1 MYLKYVQIVNFKNLK
16 TARFEFAKGANT
28 IIGENDSGKS
38 NALTAIRI
46 LLDDNYYYN
55 TKRLKETDFSYA
67 LGDWRGHWI
76 IISAF
81 FDEISSEDKSNEF
94 CAELTPE
101 QENIDFL
108 KSYIRCADKEFGTVS
123 LFIRPCRAKRA
134 ELAEAAQ
141 NGTFE
146 AVRSQIKL
154 SDYEFYYTSRSQAD
168 FTDENVYKSIVGDI
182 CAGQYVN
189 PEDDDQSVLGSK
201 IDIMNVWQHIS
212 TVFIDAL
219 RDVESELRKPKN
231 PIRQIIDTIEGN
243 IEETDIDDIKRKI
256 SELNQKISHIPQV
269 SDIGSQ
275 VNQKLLEMIGAIYSP
290 EIKLES
296 RLKEDFA
303 TLARYLTISPS
314 NQKDIDLL
322 GLGHLN
328 ILYIAMKLVE
338 FEVNRNR
345 ELLNI
350 MIIEEP
356 EAHIHTHIQKTLF
369 NNLQVTHTYT
379 QVVMSTHSTHLSEVS
394 DIEKVNVMKKV
405 DEQTSLVMKPTNG
418 LDQFGADV
426 LEYKGIPFSK
436 ILSRYL
442 DAKRSVLLFSK
453 GVILVEGDGEEI
465 LIPALVKKV
474 LGVSLDEMGIG
485 LINIGSVGFE
495 NVACVFDESRLQRK
509 CSIVTDLDVV
519 VDGAKKSSQ
528 VAMDRGASRRK
539 KLSQLFDANPYV
551 SAFYAPHTLEVDFA
565 SEDNNKRFV
574 CAIIKR
580 AYKDAATKAI
590 YGSLGGVAKTKQELE
605 TLYETDFDS
614 MSLRGCYRS
623 TQRLVDLYS
632 RFEVSRTEAHSVA
645 KHKDELGEIHFFD
658 SVYYTDLASEIAAL
672 IKEEL
677 ENGTKAEEIC
687 VIAPQ
692 WGMLFDL
699 SRKLRIILPDIP
711 FDAPD
716 ISPIKYDPM
725 NPLFLIAKLL
735 FLPSGK
741 NVTLRKRIATEF
753 ISIVRD
759 DFRIMVPDNIQ
770 NYDVLS
776 AVNCCRGTDADGI
789 TCLGSAIE
797 RVFAILHVRI
807 SKEAAL
813 SALTNSFFDEIR
825 PRVDRYALST
835 DFNSISK
842 YFGEKNGVVISTLHG
857 VKGEEYTS
865 VIATGLLN
873 GYLPHWDYI
882 RDPIKK
888 LCRKNETYKLLYV
901 LCSRA
906 KKNLYLFS
914 ESGRTT
920 RNGFQYTSTDEL
932 SLIADML

>member
-1 MYLKYVQIVNFKNLK
+1 MYLKYIQIVNFKNLK
-16 TARFEFAKGANT
+16 AARFEFAKGANT

-81 FDEISSEDKSNEF
+81 FDEISGEDKSNEF

-426 LEYKGIPFSK
+426 LEYKGISFSK

-453 GVILVEGDGEEI
+453 RVIMVEGDGEEI

-495 NVACVFDESRLQRK
+495 NVACIFDESRLQRK

-528 VAMDRGASRRK
+528 VAMDRGASRRE
-539 KLSQLFDANPYV
+539 KLSRLFDANPYV

-580 AYKDAATKAI
+580 AYKDAATKEKHVLAVKSGTEAER
-590 YGSLGGVAKTKQELE
+590 YDSVMTVAKNIKKGWYA
-605 TLYETDFDS
+605 TLLAEKIDAGATIPMYILDAIAF
-614 MSLRGCYRS
+614 
-623 TQRLVDLYS
+623 
-632 RFEVSRTEAHSVA
+632 VA
-645 KHKDELGEIHFFD
+645 KDILSEKLLWKMTSHSFNAYDLDEDYDDLKTAFKEARSSKEIRETIEMFCDEFPND
-658 SVYYTDLASEIAAL
+658 MVSS
-672 IKEEL
+672 
-677 ENGTKAEEIC
+677 
-687 VIAPQ
+687 
-692 WGMLFDL
+692 F
-699 SRKLRIILPDIP
+699 
-711 FDAPD
+711 
-716 ISPIKYDPM
+716 
-725 NPLFLIAKLL
+725 IAKA
-735 FLPSGK
+735 GG
-741 NVTLRKRIATEF
+741 
-753 ISIVRD
+753 
-759 DFRIMVPDNIQ
+759 
-770 NYDVLS
+770 LS
-776 AVNCCRGTDADGI
+776 V
-789 TCLGSAIE
+789 
-797 RVFAILHVRI
+797 
-807 SKEAAL
+807 
-813 SALTNSFFDEIR
+813 
-825 PRVDRYALST
+825 
-835 DFNSISK
+835 
-842 YFGEKNGVVISTLHG
+842 
-857 VKGEEYTS
+857 
-865 VIATGLLN
+865 
-873 GYLPHWDYI
+873 
-882 RDPIKK
+882 
-888 LCRKNETYKLLYV
+888 
-901 LCSRA
+901 
-906 KKNLYLFS
+906 
-914 ESGRTT
+914 
-920 RNGFQYTSTDEL
+920 
-932 SLIADML
+932 

>member
-1 MYLKYVQIVNFKNLK
+1 MERVTNKGDIMYLKYIQIVNFKNLK
-16 TARFEFAKGANT
+16 AARFEFAKGANT

-81 FDEISSEDKSNEF
+81 FDEISREDKSNEF

-426 LEYKGIPFSK
+426 LEYKGISFSK

-453 GVILVEGDGEEI
+453 GVIMVEGDGEEI

-495 NVACVFDESRLQRK
+495 NVACIFDESRLQRK

-528 VAMDRGASRRK
+528 VAMDRGASRRE
-539 KLSQLFDANPYV
+539 KLSRLFDANPYV

-580 AYKDAATKAI
+580 AYKDAATKEKHVLAVKSGTEAER
-590 YGSLGGVAKTKQELE
+590 YDSVMTVAKNIKKGWYA
-605 TLYETDFDS
+605 TLLAEKIDAGATIPMYILDAIAF
-614 MSLRGCYRS
+614 
-623 TQRLVDLYS
+623 
-632 RFEVSRTEAHSVA
+632 VA
-645 KHKDELGEIHFFD
+645 KDILSEKLLWKMTSHSFNAYDLDEDYDDLKTAFKEARSSKEIRETIEMFCDEFPND
-658 SVYYTDLASEIAAL
+658 MVSS
-672 IKEEL
+672 
-677 ENGTKAEEIC
+677 
-687 VIAPQ
+687 
-692 WGMLFDL
+692 F
-699 SRKLRIILPDIP
+699 
-711 FDAPD
+711 
-716 ISPIKYDPM
+716 
-725 NPLFLIAKLL
+725 IAKA
-735 FLPSGK
+735 GG
-741 NVTLRKRIATEF
+741 
-753 ISIVRD
+753 
-759 DFRIMVPDNIQ
+759 
-770 NYDVLS
+770 LS
-776 AVNCCRGTDADGI
+776 V
-789 TCLGSAIE
+789 
-797 RVFAILHVRI
+797 
-807 SKEAAL
+807 
-813 SALTNSFFDEIR
+813 
-825 PRVDRYALST
+825 
-835 DFNSISK
+835 
-842 YFGEKNGVVISTLHG
+842 
-857 VKGEEYTS
+857 
-865 VIATGLLN
+865 
-873 GYLPHWDYI
+873 
-882 RDPIKK
+882 
-888 LCRKNETYKLLYV
+888 
-901 LCSRA
+901 
-906 KKNLYLFS
+906 
-914 ESGRTT
+914 
-920 RNGFQYTSTDEL
+920 
-932 SLIADML
+932 

>member
-1 MYLKYVQIVNFKNLK
+1 MYLKYIQIVNFKNLK
-16 TARFEFAKGANT
+16 AARFEFAKGANT

-81 FDEISSEDKSNEF
+81 FDEISREDKSNEF

-314 NQKDIDLL
+314 NQKNIDLL

-426 LEYKGIPFSK
+426 LEYKGISFSK

-453 GVILVEGDGEEI
+453 GVIMVEGDGEEI

-495 NVACVFDESRLQRK
+495 NVACIFDESRLQRK

-528 VAMDRGASRRK
+528 VAMDRGASRRE
-539 KLSQLFDANPYV
+539 KLSRLFDANPYV

-580 AYKDAATKAI
+580 AYKDAATKEKHVLAVKSGTEAER
-590 YGSLGGVAKTKQELE
+590 YDSVMTVAKNIKKGWYA
-605 TLYETDFDS
+605 TLLAEKIDAGATIPMYILDAIAF
-614 MSLRGCYRS
+614 
-623 TQRLVDLYS
+623 
-632 RFEVSRTEAHSVA
+632 VA
-645 KHKDELGEIHFFD
+645 KDILSEKLLWKMTSHSFNAYDLDEDYDDLKTAFKEARSSKEIRETIEMFCDEFPND
-658 SVYYTDLASEIAAL
+658 MVSS
-672 IKEEL
+672 
-677 ENGTKAEEIC
+677 
-687 VIAPQ
+687 
-692 WGMLFDL
+692 F
-699 SRKLRIILPDIP
+699 
-711 FDAPD
+711 
-716 ISPIKYDPM
+716 
-725 NPLFLIAKLL
+725 IAKA
-735 FLPSGK
+735 GG
-741 NVTLRKRIATEF
+741 
-753 ISIVRD
+753 
-759 DFRIMVPDNIQ
+759 
-770 NYDVLS
+770 LS
-776 AVNCCRGTDADGI
+776 V
-789 TCLGSAIE
+789 
-797 RVFAILHVRI
+797 
-807 SKEAAL
+807 
-813 SALTNSFFDEIR
+813 
-825 PRVDRYALST
+825 
-835 DFNSISK
+835 
-842 YFGEKNGVVISTLHG
+842 
-857 VKGEEYTS
+857 
-865 VIATGLLN
+865 
-873 GYLPHWDYI
+873 
-882 RDPIKK
+882 
-888 LCRKNETYKLLYV
+888 
-901 LCSRA
+901 
-906 KKNLYLFS
+906 
-914 ESGRTT
+914 
-920 RNGFQYTSTDEL
+920 
-932 SLIADML
+932 

>member
-1 MYLKYVQIVNFKNLK
+1 MYLKYIQIVNFKNLK
-16 TARFEFAKGANT
+16 AARFEFAKGANT

-81 FDEISSEDKSNEF
+81 FDEISREDKSNEF

-256 SELNQKISHIPQV
+256 SELNQKISHIPQL

-426 LEYKGIPFSK
+426 LEYKGISFSK

-453 GVILVEGDGEEI
+453 GVIMVEGDGEEI

-495 NVACVFDESRLQRK
+495 NVACIFDESRLQRK

-528 VAMDRGASRRK
+528 VAMDRGASRRE
-539 KLSQLFDANPYV
+539 KLSRLFDANPYV

-580 AYKDAATKAI
+580 AYKDAATKEKHVLAVKSGTEAER
-590 YGSLGGVAKTKQELE
+590 YDSVMTVAKNIKKGWYA
-605 TLYETDFDS
+605 TLLAEKIDAGATIPMYILDAIAF
-614 MSLRGCYRS
+614 
-623 TQRLVDLYS
+623 
-632 RFEVSRTEAHSVA
+632 VA
-645 KHKDELGEIHFFD
+645 KDILSEKLLWKMTSHSFNAYDLDEDYDDLKTAFKEARSSKEIRETIEMFCDEFPND
-658 SVYYTDLASEIAAL
+658 MVSS
-672 IKEEL
+672 
-677 ENGTKAEEIC
+677 
-687 VIAPQ
+687 
-692 WGMLFDL
+692 F
-699 SRKLRIILPDIP
+699 
-711 FDAPD
+711 
-716 ISPIKYDPM
+716 
-725 NPLFLIAKLL
+725 IAKA
-735 FLPSGK
+735 GG
-741 NVTLRKRIATEF
+741 
-753 ISIVRD
+753 
-759 DFRIMVPDNIQ
+759 
-770 NYDVLS
+770 LS
-776 AVNCCRGTDADGI
+776 V
-789 TCLGSAIE
+789 
-797 RVFAILHVRI
+797 
-807 SKEAAL
+807 
-813 SALTNSFFDEIR
+813 
-825 PRVDRYALST
+825 
-835 DFNSISK
+835 
-842 YFGEKNGVVISTLHG
+842 
-857 VKGEEYTS
+857 
-865 VIATGLLN
+865 
-873 GYLPHWDYI
+873 
-882 RDPIKK
+882 
-888 LCRKNETYKLLYV
+888 
-901 LCSRA
+901 
-906 KKNLYLFS
+906 
-914 ESGRTT
+914 
-920 RNGFQYTSTDEL
+920 
-932 SLIADML
+932 

>member
-394 DIEKVNVMKKV
+394 DIEKVNVM
-405 DEQTSLVMKPTNG
+405 
-418 LDQFGADV
+418 
-426 LEYKGIPFSK
+426 
-436 ILSRYL
+436 
-442 DAKRSVLLFSK
+442 
-453 GVILVEGDGEEI
+453 
-465 LIPALVKKV
+465 
-474 LGVSLDEMGIG
+474 
-485 LINIGSVGFE
+485 
-495 NVACVFDESRLQRK
+495 NVAWGQICDEDKIILF
-509 CSIVTDLDVV
+509 I
-519 VDGAKKSSQ
+519 GEGKKTWLNIK
-528 VAMDRGASRRK
+528 ASRAFTVA
-539 KLSQLFDANPYV
+539 LADEAHMDAADFFGIASGNKINDKFERTGYTAVKSDKVHAPVIEEFPVVMECELLDILDTEYV
-551 SAFYAPHTLEVDFA
+551 SGIVGRIV
-565 SEDNNKRFV
+565 NV
-574 CAIIKR
+574 
-580 AYKDAATKAI
+580 
-590 YGSLGGVAKTKQELE
+590 
-605 TLYETDFDS
+605 
-614 MSLRGCYRS
+614 
-623 TQRLVDLYS
+623 
-632 RFEVSRTEAHSVA
+632 
-645 KHKDELGEIHFFD
+645 
-658 SVYYTDLASEIAAL
+658 
-672 IKEEL
+672 
-677 ENGTKAEEIC
+677 KAEEA
-687 VIAPQ
+687 V
-692 WGMLFDL
+692 L
-699 SRKLRIILPDIP
+699 SDNGKV
-711 FDAPD
+711 
-716 ISPIKYDPM
+716 DP
-725 NPLFLIAKLL
+725 AKLHAL
-735 FLPSGK
+735 IFDQFQHGYY
-741 NVTLRKRIATEF
+741 VT
-753 ISIVRD
+753 
-759 DFRIMVPDNIQ
+759 
-770 NYDVLS
+770 
-776 AVNCCRGTDADGI
+776 
-789 TCLGSAIE
+789 
-797 RVFAILHVRI
+797 
-807 SKEAAL
+807 
-813 SALTNSFFDEIR
+813 
-825 PRVDRYALST
+825 
-835 DFNSISK
+835 
-842 YFGEKNGVVISTLHG
+842 GEKVGKAWNAG
-857 VKGEEYTS
+857 
-865 VIATGLLN
+865 AGLM
-873 GYLPHWDYI
+873 
-882 RDPIKK
+882 KK
-888 LCRKNETYKLLYV
+888 
-901 LCSRA
+901 
-906 KKNLYLFS
+906 
-914 ESGRTT
+914 
-920 RNGFQYTSTDEL
+920 
-932 SLIADML
+932 

>member
-16 TARFEFAKGANT
+16 NARFEFAKGANT

-55 TKRLKETDFSYA
+55 TKRLKETHFSYA
-67 LGDWRGHWI
+67 LGDWKGHWI

-81 FDEISSEDKSNEF
+81 FDEISNEDKYNEF

-256 SELNQKISHIPQV
+256 SELNQK
-269 SDIGSQ
+269 
-275 VNQKLLEMIGAIYSP
+275 LLEMIGAIYSP

-394 DIEKVNVMKKV
+394 DIKKVNVMKKV

-418 LDQFGADV
+418 LDQFGADI
-426 LEYKGIPFSK
+426 LEYKGISFSK

-495 NVACVFDESRLQRK
+495 NVACIFDESRLQRK

-580 AYKDAATKAI
+580 AYKDDATKEKHVLAVKSGTEAERYDSVMTVAKNIKKGWYATLLAEKIDDAATIPMYILDAI
-590 YGSLGGVAKTKQELE
+590 AFASKDILPEKLLWKMASYSFNTYNLDEDYDDLKTAFKEA
-605 TLYETDFDS
+605 
-614 MSLRGCYRS
+614 RS
-623 TQRLVDLYS
+623 S
-632 RFEVSRTEAHSVA
+632 KE
-645 KHKDELGEIHFFD
+645 
-658 SVYYTDLASEIAAL
+658 
-672 IKEEL
+672 IKETIEMFCN
-677 ENGTKAEEIC
+677 EFPDDM
-687 VIAPQ
+687 VS
-692 WGMLFDL
+692 LF
-699 SRKLRIILPDIP
+699 
-711 FDAPD
+711 
-716 ISPIKYDPM
+716 
-725 NPLFLIAKLL
+725 IAKAGGL
-735 FLPSGK
+735 
-741 NVTLRKRIATEF
+741 NV
-753 ISIVRD
+753 
-759 DFRIMVPDNIQ
+759 
-770 NYDVLS
+770 
-776 AVNCCRGTDADGI
+776 
-789 TCLGSAIE
+789 
-797 RVFAILHVRI
+797 
-807 SKEAAL
+807 
-813 SALTNSFFDEIR
+813 
-825 PRVDRYALST
+825 
-835 DFNSISK
+835 
-842 YFGEKNGVVISTLHG
+842 
-857 VKGEEYTS
+857 
-865 VIATGLLN
+865 
-873 GYLPHWDYI
+873 
-882 RDPIKK
+882 
-888 LCRKNETYKLLYV
+888 
-901 LCSRA
+901 
-906 KKNLYLFS
+906 
-914 ESGRTT
+914 
-920 RNGFQYTSTDEL
+920 
-932 SLIADML
+932 

>member
-1 MYLKYVQIVNFKNLK
+1 MYLKYIQIVNFKNLK
-16 TARFEFAKGANT
+16 AARFEFAKGANT

-81 FDEISSEDKSNEF
+81 FDEISREDKSNEF

-426 LEYKGIPFSK
+426 LEYKGISFSK

-453 GVILVEGDGEEI
+453 GVIMVEGDGEEI

-495 NVACVFDESRLQRK
+495 NVACIFDESRLQRK

-528 VAMDRGASRRK
+528 VAMDRGASRRE
-539 KLSQLFDANPYV
+539 KLSRLFDANPYV
-551 SAFYAPHTLEVDFA
+551 SAFYAPHTLEVNFA

-580 AYKDAATKAI
+580 AYKDAATKEKHVLAVKSGTEAER
-590 YGSLGGVAKTKQELE
+590 YDSVMTVAKNIKKGWYA
-605 TLYETDFDS
+605 TLLAEKIDAGATIPMYILDAIAF
-614 MSLRGCYRS
+614 
-623 TQRLVDLYS
+623 
-632 RFEVSRTEAHSVA
+632 VA
-645 KHKDELGEIHFFD
+645 KDILSEKLLWKMTSHSFNAYDLDEDYDDLKTAFKEARSSKEIRETIEMFCDEFPND
-658 SVYYTDLASEIAAL
+658 MVSS
-672 IKEEL
+672 
-677 ENGTKAEEIC
+677 
-687 VIAPQ
+687 
-692 WGMLFDL
+692 F
-699 SRKLRIILPDIP
+699 
-711 FDAPD
+711 
-716 ISPIKYDPM
+716 
-725 NPLFLIAKLL
+725 IAKA
-735 FLPSGK
+735 GG
-741 NVTLRKRIATEF
+741 
-753 ISIVRD
+753 
-759 DFRIMVPDNIQ
+759 
-770 NYDVLS
+770 LS
-776 AVNCCRGTDADGI
+776 V
-789 TCLGSAIE
+789 
-797 RVFAILHVRI
+797 
-807 SKEAAL
+807 
-813 SALTNSFFDEIR
+813 
-825 PRVDRYALST
+825 
-835 DFNSISK
+835 
-842 YFGEKNGVVISTLHG
+842 
-857 VKGEEYTS
+857 
-865 VIATGLLN
+865 
-873 GYLPHWDYI
+873 
-882 RDPIKK
+882 
-888 LCRKNETYKLLYV
+888 
-901 LCSRA
+901 
-906 KKNLYLFS
+906 
-914 ESGRTT
+914 
-920 RNGFQYTSTDEL
+920 
-932 SLIADML
+932 

>member
-1 MYLKYVQIVNFKNLK
+1 MYLKYIQIVNFKNLK
-16 TARFEFAKGANT
+16 AARFEFAKGANT

-81 FDEISSEDKSNEF
+81 FDEISREDKSNEF

-168 FTDENVYKSIVGDI
+168 FTDENIYKSIVGDI
-182 CAGQYVN
+182 CAEQYVN

-418 LDQFGADV
+418 LDQFGADI
-426 LEYKGIPFSK
+426 LEYKGISFSK

-453 GVILVEGDGEEI
+453 GVIMVEGDGEEI

-495 NVACVFDESRLQRK
+495 NVACIFDESRLQRK

-528 VAMDRGASRRK
+528 VAMDRGASRRE
-539 KLSQLFDANPYV
+539 KLSRLFDANPYV

-580 AYKDAATKAI
+580 AYKDAATKEKHVLAVKSGTEAER
-590 YGSLGGVAKTKQELE
+590 YDSVMTVAKNIKKGWYA
-605 TLYETDFDS
+605 TLLAEKIDAGATIPMYILDAIAF
-614 MSLRGCYRS
+614 
-623 TQRLVDLYS
+623 
-632 RFEVSRTEAHSVA
+632 VA
-645 KHKDELGEIHFFD
+645 KDILSEKLLWKMTSHSFNAYDLDEDYDDLKTAFKEARSSKEIRETIEMFCDEFPND
-658 SVYYTDLASEIAAL
+658 MVSS
-672 IKEEL
+672 
-677 ENGTKAEEIC
+677 
-687 VIAPQ
+687 
-692 WGMLFDL
+692 F
-699 SRKLRIILPDIP
+699 
-711 FDAPD
+711 
-716 ISPIKYDPM
+716 
-725 NPLFLIAKLL
+725 IAKA
-735 FLPSGK
+735 GG
-741 NVTLRKRIATEF
+741 
-753 ISIVRD
+753 
-759 DFRIMVPDNIQ
+759 
-770 NYDVLS
+770 LS
-776 AVNCCRGTDADGI
+776 V
-789 TCLGSAIE
+789 
-797 RVFAILHVRI
+797 
-807 SKEAAL
+807 
-813 SALTNSFFDEIR
+813 
-825 PRVDRYALST
+825 
-835 DFNSISK
+835 
-842 YFGEKNGVVISTLHG
+842 
-857 VKGEEYTS
+857 
-865 VIATGLLN
+865 
-873 GYLPHWDYI
+873 
-882 RDPIKK
+882 
-888 LCRKNETYKLLYV
+888 
-901 LCSRA
+901 
-906 KKNLYLFS
+906 
-914 ESGRTT
+914 
-920 RNGFQYTSTDEL
+920 
-932 SLIADML
+932 

>member
-1 MYLKYVQIVNFKNLK
+1 MYLKYIQIVNFKNLK
-16 TARFEFAKGANT
+16 AARFEFAKGANT

-81 FDEISSEDKSNEF
+81 FDEISREDKSNEF

-154 SDYEFYYTSRSQAD
+154 SDYEFYYTSRSQTD

-426 LEYKGIPFSK
+426 LEYKGISFSK

-453 GVILVEGDGEEI
+453 GVIMVEGDGEEI

-495 NVACVFDESRLQRK
+495 NVACIFDESRLQRK

-528 VAMDRGASRRK
+528 VAMDRGASRRE
-539 KLSQLFDANPYV
+539 KLSRLFDANPYV

-580 AYKDAATKAI
+580 AYKDAATKEKHVLAVKSGTEAER
-590 YGSLGGVAKTKQELE
+590 YDSVMTVAKNIKKGWYA
-605 TLYETDFDS
+605 TLLAEKIDAGATIPMYILDAIAF
-614 MSLRGCYRS
+614 
-623 TQRLVDLYS
+623 
-632 RFEVSRTEAHSVA
+632 VA
-645 KHKDELGEIHFFD
+645 KDILSEKLLWKMTSHSFNAYDLDEDYDDLKTAFKEARSSKEIRETIEMFCDEFPND
-658 SVYYTDLASEIAAL
+658 MVSS
-672 IKEEL
+672 
-677 ENGTKAEEIC
+677 
-687 VIAPQ
+687 
-692 WGMLFDL
+692 F
-699 SRKLRIILPDIP
+699 
-711 FDAPD
+711 
-716 ISPIKYDPM
+716 
-725 NPLFLIAKLL
+725 IAKA
-735 FLPSGK
+735 GG
-741 NVTLRKRIATEF
+741 
-753 ISIVRD
+753 
-759 DFRIMVPDNIQ
+759 
-770 NYDVLS
+770 LS
-776 AVNCCRGTDADGI
+776 V
-789 TCLGSAIE
+789 
-797 RVFAILHVRI
+797 
-807 SKEAAL
+807 
-813 SALTNSFFDEIR
+813 
-825 PRVDRYALST
+825 
-835 DFNSISK
+835 
-842 YFGEKNGVVISTLHG
+842 
-857 VKGEEYTS
+857 
-865 VIATGLLN
+865 
-873 GYLPHWDYI
+873 
-882 RDPIKK
+882 
-888 LCRKNETYKLLYV
+888 
-901 LCSRA
+901 
-906 KKNLYLFS
+906 
-914 ESGRTT
+914 
-920 RNGFQYTSTDEL
+920 
-932 SLIADML
+932 

>member
-1 MYLKYVQIVNFKNLK
+1 MYLKYIQIVNFKNLK
-16 TARFEFAKGANT
+16 AARFEFAKGANT

-81 FDEISSEDKSNEF
+81 FDEISREDKSNEF

-426 LEYKGIPFSK
+426 LEYKGISFSK

-453 GVILVEGDGEEI
+453 GVIMVEGDGEEI

-495 NVACVFDESRLQRK
+495 NVACIFDESRLQRK

-528 VAMDRGASRRK
+528 VAMDRGASRRE
-539 KLSQLFDANPYV
+539 KLSRLFDTNPYV

-580 AYKDAATKAI
+580 AYKDAATKEKHVLAVKSGTEAER
-590 YGSLGGVAKTKQELE
+590 YDSVMTVAKNIKKGWYA
-605 TLYETDFDS
+605 TLLAEKIDAGATIPMYILDAIAF
-614 MSLRGCYRS
+614 
-623 TQRLVDLYS
+623 
-632 RFEVSRTEAHSVA
+632 VA
-645 KHKDELGEIHFFD
+645 KDILSEKLLWKMTSHSFNAYDLDEDYDDLKTAFKEARSSKEIRETIEMFCDEFPND
-658 SVYYTDLASEIAAL
+658 MVSS
-672 IKEEL
+672 
-677 ENGTKAEEIC
+677 
-687 VIAPQ
+687 
-692 WGMLFDL
+692 F
-699 SRKLRIILPDIP
+699 
-711 FDAPD
+711 
-716 ISPIKYDPM
+716 
-725 NPLFLIAKLL
+725 IAKA
-735 FLPSGK
+735 GG
-741 NVTLRKRIATEF
+741 
-753 ISIVRD
+753 
-759 DFRIMVPDNIQ
+759 
-770 NYDVLS
+770 LS
-776 AVNCCRGTDADGI
+776 V
-789 TCLGSAIE
+789 
-797 RVFAILHVRI
+797 
-807 SKEAAL
+807 
-813 SALTNSFFDEIR
+813 
-825 PRVDRYALST
+825 
-835 DFNSISK
+835 
-842 YFGEKNGVVISTLHG
+842 
-857 VKGEEYTS
+857 
-865 VIATGLLN
+865 
-873 GYLPHWDYI
+873 
-882 RDPIKK
+882 
-888 LCRKNETYKLLYV
+888 
-901 LCSRA
+901 
-906 KKNLYLFS
+906 
-914 ESGRTT
+914 
-920 RNGFQYTSTDEL
+920 
-932 SLIADML
+932 

>member
-1 MYLKYVQIVNFKNLK
+1 MERVTNKGDIMYLKYIQIVNFKNLK
-16 TARFEFAKGANT
+16 AARFEFAKGANT

-81 FDEISSEDKSNEF
+81 FDEISREDKSNEF

-256 SELNQKISHIPQV
+256 SELNQKISHVPQV

-426 LEYKGIPFSK
+426 LEYKGISFSK

-453 GVILVEGDGEEI
+453 GVIMVEGDGEEI

-495 NVACVFDESRLQRK
+495 NVACIFDESRLQRK

-528 VAMDRGASRRK
+528 VAMDRGASRRE
-539 KLSQLFDANPYV
+539 KLSRLFDANPYV

-580 AYKDAATKAI
+580 AYKDAATKEKHVLAVKSGTEAER
-590 YGSLGGVAKTKQELE
+590 YDSVMTVAKNIKKGWYA
-605 TLYETDFDS
+605 TLLAEKIDAGATIPMYILDAIAF
-614 MSLRGCYRS
+614 
-623 TQRLVDLYS
+623 
-632 RFEVSRTEAHSVA
+632 VA
-645 KHKDELGEIHFFD
+645 KDILSEKLLWKMTSHSFNAYDLDEDYDDLKTAFKEARSSKEIRETIEMFCDEFPND
-658 SVYYTDLASEIAAL
+658 MVSS
-672 IKEEL
+672 
-677 ENGTKAEEIC
+677 
-687 VIAPQ
+687 
-692 WGMLFDL
+692 F
-699 SRKLRIILPDIP
+699 
-711 FDAPD
+711 
-716 ISPIKYDPM
+716 
-725 NPLFLIAKLL
+725 IAKA
-735 FLPSGK
+735 GG
-741 NVTLRKRIATEF
+741 
-753 ISIVRD
+753 
-759 DFRIMVPDNIQ
+759 
-770 NYDVLS
+770 LS
-776 AVNCCRGTDADGI
+776 V
-789 TCLGSAIE
+789 
-797 RVFAILHVRI
+797 
-807 SKEAAL
+807 
-813 SALTNSFFDEIR
+813 
-825 PRVDRYALST
+825 
-835 DFNSISK
+835 
-842 YFGEKNGVVISTLHG
+842 
-857 VKGEEYTS
+857 
-865 VIATGLLN
+865 
-873 GYLPHWDYI
+873 
-882 RDPIKK
+882 
-888 LCRKNETYKLLYV
+888 
-901 LCSRA
+901 
-906 KKNLYLFS
+906 
-914 ESGRTT
+914 
-920 RNGFQYTSTDEL
+920 
-932 SLIADML
+932 

>member
-1 MYLKYVQIVNFKNLK
+1 MERVTNKGDIMYLKYIQIVNFKNLK
-16 TARFEFAKGANT
+16 AARFEFAKGANT

-81 FDEISSEDKSNEF
+81 FDEISGEDKSNEF

-426 LEYKGIPFSK
+426 LEYKGISFSK

-453 GVILVEGDGEEI
+453 GVIMVEGDGEEI

-495 NVACVFDESRLQRK
+495 NVACIFDESRLQRK

-528 VAMDRGASRRK
+528 VAMDRGASRRE
-539 KLSQLFDANPYV
+539 KLSRLFDANPYV

-580 AYKDAATKAI
+580 AYKDAATKEKHVLAVKSGTEAER
-590 YGSLGGVAKTKQELE
+590 YDSVMTVAKNIKKGWYA
-605 TLYETDFDS
+605 TLLAEKIDAGATIPMYILDAIAF
-614 MSLRGCYRS
+614 
-623 TQRLVDLYS
+623 
-632 RFEVSRTEAHSVA
+632 VA
-645 KHKDELGEIHFFD
+645 KDILSEKLLWKMTSHSFNAYDLDEDYDDLKTAFKEARSSKEIRETIEMFCDEFPND
-658 SVYYTDLASEIAAL
+658 MVSS
-672 IKEEL
+672 
-677 ENGTKAEEIC
+677 
-687 VIAPQ
+687 
-692 WGMLFDL
+692 F
-699 SRKLRIILPDIP
+699 
-711 FDAPD
+711 
-716 ISPIKYDPM
+716 
-725 NPLFLIAKLL
+725 IAKA
-735 FLPSGK
+735 GG
-741 NVTLRKRIATEF
+741 
-753 ISIVRD
+753 
-759 DFRIMVPDNIQ
+759 
-770 NYDVLS
+770 LS
-776 AVNCCRGTDADGI
+776 V
-789 TCLGSAIE
+789 
-797 RVFAILHVRI
+797 
-807 SKEAAL
+807 
-813 SALTNSFFDEIR
+813 
-825 PRVDRYALST
+825 
-835 DFNSISK
+835 
-842 YFGEKNGVVISTLHG
+842 
-857 VKGEEYTS
+857 
-865 VIATGLLN
+865 
-873 GYLPHWDYI
+873 
-882 RDPIKK
+882 
-888 LCRKNETYKLLYV
+888 
-901 LCSRA
+901 
-906 KKNLYLFS
+906 
-914 ESGRTT
+914 
-920 RNGFQYTSTDEL
+920 
-932 SLIADML
+932 

>member
-1 MYLKYVQIVNFKNLK
+1 MERVTNKGDIMYLKYIQIVNFKNLK
-16 TARFEFAKGANT
+16 AARFEFAKGANT

-38 NALTAIRI
+38 NALTVIRI

-81 FDEISSEDKSNEF
+81 FDEISREDKSNEF

-426 LEYKGIPFSK
+426 LEYKGISFSK

-453 GVILVEGDGEEI
+453 GVIMVEGDGEEI

-495 NVACVFDESRLQRK
+495 NVACIFDESRLQRK

-528 VAMDRGASRRK
+528 VAMDRGASRRE
-539 KLSQLFDANPYV
+539 KLSRLFDANPYV

-580 AYKDAATKAI
+580 AYKDAATKEKHVLAVKSGTEAER
-590 YGSLGGVAKTKQELE
+590 YDSVMTVAKNIKKGWYA
-605 TLYETDFDS
+605 TLLAEKIDAGATIPMYILDAIAF
-614 MSLRGCYRS
+614 
-623 TQRLVDLYS
+623 
-632 RFEVSRTEAHSVA
+632 VA
-645 KHKDELGEIHFFD
+645 KDILSEKLLWKMTSHSFNAYDLDEDYDDLKTAFKEARSSKEIRETIEMFCDEFPND
-658 SVYYTDLASEIAAL
+658 MVSS
-672 IKEEL
+672 
-677 ENGTKAEEIC
+677 
-687 VIAPQ
+687 
-692 WGMLFDL
+692 F
-699 SRKLRIILPDIP
+699 
-711 FDAPD
+711 
-716 ISPIKYDPM
+716 
-725 NPLFLIAKLL
+725 IAKA
-735 FLPSGK
+735 GG
-741 NVTLRKRIATEF
+741 
-753 ISIVRD
+753 
-759 DFRIMVPDNIQ
+759 
-770 NYDVLS
+770 LS
-776 AVNCCRGTDADGI
+776 V
-789 TCLGSAIE
+789 
-797 RVFAILHVRI
+797 
-807 SKEAAL
+807 
-813 SALTNSFFDEIR
+813 
-825 PRVDRYALST
+825 
-835 DFNSISK
+835 
-842 YFGEKNGVVISTLHG
+842 
-857 VKGEEYTS
+857 
-865 VIATGLLN
+865 
-873 GYLPHWDYI
+873 
-882 RDPIKK
+882 
-888 LCRKNETYKLLYV
+888 
-901 LCSRA
+901 
-906 KKNLYLFS
+906 
-914 ESGRTT
+914 
-920 RNGFQYTSTDEL
+920 
-932 SLIADML
+932 

>member
-1 MYLKYVQIVNFKNLK
+1 MYLKYIQIVNFKNLK
-16 TARFEFAKGANT
+16 AARFEFAKGANT

-81 FDEISSEDKSNEF
+81 FDEISREDKSNEF

-426 LEYKGIPFSK
+426 LEYKGISFSK

-453 GVILVEGDGEEI
+453 GVIMVEGDGEEI

-495 NVACVFDESRLQRK
+495 NVACLFDESRLQRK

-528 VAMDRGASRRK
+528 VAMDRGASRRE
-539 KLSQLFDANPYV
+539 KLSRLFDANPYV

-580 AYKDAATKAI
+580 AYKDAATKEKHVLAVKSGTEAER
-590 YGSLGGVAKTKQELE
+590 YDSVMTVAKNIKKGWYA
-605 TLYETDFDS
+605 TLLAEKIDAGATIPMYILDAIAF
-614 MSLRGCYRS
+614 
-623 TQRLVDLYS
+623 
-632 RFEVSRTEAHSVA
+632 VA
-645 KHKDELGEIHFFD
+645 KDILSEKLLWKMTSHSFNAYDLDEDYDDLKTAFKEARSSKEIRETIEMFCDEFPND
-658 SVYYTDLASEIAAL
+658 MVSS
-672 IKEEL
+672 
-677 ENGTKAEEIC
+677 
-687 VIAPQ
+687 
-692 WGMLFDL
+692 F
-699 SRKLRIILPDIP
+699 
-711 FDAPD
+711 
-716 ISPIKYDPM
+716 
-725 NPLFLIAKLL
+725 IAKA
-735 FLPSGK
+735 GG
-741 NVTLRKRIATEF
+741 
-753 ISIVRD
+753 
-759 DFRIMVPDNIQ
+759 
-770 NYDVLS
+770 LS
-776 AVNCCRGTDADGI
+776 V
-789 TCLGSAIE
+789 
-797 RVFAILHVRI
+797 
-807 SKEAAL
+807 
-813 SALTNSFFDEIR
+813 
-825 PRVDRYALST
+825 
-835 DFNSISK
+835 
-842 YFGEKNGVVISTLHG
+842 
-857 VKGEEYTS
+857 
-865 VIATGLLN
+865 
-873 GYLPHWDYI
+873 
-882 RDPIKK
+882 
-888 LCRKNETYKLLYV
+888 
-901 LCSRA
+901 
-906 KKNLYLFS
+906 
-914 ESGRTT
+914 
-920 RNGFQYTSTDEL
+920 
-932 SLIADML
+932 

>member
-1 MYLKYVQIVNFKNLK
+1 MYLKYIQIVNFKNLK
-16 TARFEFAKGANT
+16 AARFEFAKGANT

-81 FDEISSEDKSNEF
+81 FDEISREDKSNEF

-290 EIKLES
+290 EIMLES

-426 LEYKGIPFSK
+426 LEYKGISFSK

-453 GVILVEGDGEEI
+453 GVIMVEGDGEEI

-495 NVACVFDESRLQRK
+495 NVACIFDESRLQRK

-528 VAMDRGASRRK
+528 VAMDRGASRRE
-539 KLSQLFDANPYV
+539 KLSRLFDANPYV

-580 AYKDAATKAI
+580 AYKDAATKEKHVLAVKSGTEAER
-590 YGSLGGVAKTKQELE
+590 YDSVMTVAKNIKKGWYA
-605 TLYETDFDS
+605 TLLAEKIDAGATIPMYILDAIAF
-614 MSLRGCYRS
+614 
-623 TQRLVDLYS
+623 
-632 RFEVSRTEAHSVA
+632 VA
-645 KHKDELGEIHFFD
+645 KDILSEKLLWKMTSHSFNAYDLDEDYDDLKTAFKEARSSKEIRETIEMFCDEFPND
-658 SVYYTDLASEIAAL
+658 MVSS
-672 IKEEL
+672 
-677 ENGTKAEEIC
+677 
-687 VIAPQ
+687 
-692 WGMLFDL
+692 F
-699 SRKLRIILPDIP
+699 
-711 FDAPD
+711 
-716 ISPIKYDPM
+716 
-725 NPLFLIAKLL
+725 IAKA
-735 FLPSGK
+735 GG
-741 NVTLRKRIATEF
+741 
-753 ISIVRD
+753 
-759 DFRIMVPDNIQ
+759 
-770 NYDVLS
+770 LS
-776 AVNCCRGTDADGI
+776 V
-789 TCLGSAIE
+789 
-797 RVFAILHVRI
+797 
-807 SKEAAL
+807 
-813 SALTNSFFDEIR
+813 
-825 PRVDRYALST
+825 
-835 DFNSISK
+835 
-842 YFGEKNGVVISTLHG
+842 
-857 VKGEEYTS
+857 
-865 VIATGLLN
+865 
-873 GYLPHWDYI
+873 
-882 RDPIKK
+882 
-888 LCRKNETYKLLYV
+888 
-901 LCSRA
+901 
-906 KKNLYLFS
+906 
-914 ESGRTT
+914 
-920 RNGFQYTSTDEL
+920 
-932 SLIADML
+932 

>member
-1 MYLKYVQIVNFKNLK
+1 MYLKYIQIVNFKNLK
-16 TARFEFAKGANT
+16 AARFEFAKGANT

-81 FDEISSEDKSNEF
+81 FDEISREDKSNEF

-168 FTDENVYKSIVGDI
+168 FTDENVYKSIVEDI

-426 LEYKGIPFSK
+426 LEYKGISFSK

-453 GVILVEGDGEEI
+453 GVIMVEGDGEEI

-495 NVACVFDESRLQRK
+495 NVACIFDESRLQRK

-528 VAMDRGASRRK
+528 VAMDRGASRRE
-539 KLSQLFDANPYV
+539 KLSRLFDANPYV

-580 AYKDAATKAI
+580 AYKDAATKEKHVLAVKSGTEAERYDSVMTVANNIKKGWYATLLAEKIDAGATIPMYILDAI
-590 YGSLGGVAKTKQELE
+590 AFVAKDILSEKLLWKMTSHSFNAYDLDEDYDDLKTAFKEARSSKEIRE
-605 TLYETDFDS
+605 TIEMFCDEFPND
-614 MSLRGCYRS
+614 M
-623 TQRLVDLYS
+623 
-632 RFEVSRTEAHSVA
+632 VSS
-645 KHKDELGEIHFFD
+645 F
-658 SVYYTDLASEIAAL
+658 
-672 IKEEL
+672 
-677 ENGTKAEEIC
+677 
-687 VIAPQ
+687 
-692 WGMLFDL
+692 
-699 SRKLRIILPDIP
+699 
-711 FDAPD
+711 
-716 ISPIKYDPM
+716 
-725 NPLFLIAKLL
+725 IAKA
-735 FLPSGK
+735 GG
-741 NVTLRKRIATEF
+741 
-753 ISIVRD
+753 
-759 DFRIMVPDNIQ
+759 
-770 NYDVLS
+770 LS
-776 AVNCCRGTDADGI
+776 V
-789 TCLGSAIE
+789 
-797 RVFAILHVRI
+797 
-807 SKEAAL
+807 
-813 SALTNSFFDEIR
+813 
-825 PRVDRYALST
+825 
-835 DFNSISK
+835 
-842 YFGEKNGVVISTLHG
+842 
-857 VKGEEYTS
+857 
-865 VIATGLLN
+865 
-873 GYLPHWDYI
+873 
-882 RDPIKK
+882 
-888 LCRKNETYKLLYV
+888 
-901 LCSRA
+901 
-906 KKNLYLFS
+906 
-914 ESGRTT
+914 
-920 RNGFQYTSTDEL
+920 
-932 SLIADML
+932 

>member
-1 MYLKYVQIVNFKNLK
+1 MYLKYIQIVNFKNLK
-16 TARFEFAKGANT
+16 AARFEFAKGANT

-81 FDEISSEDKSNEF
+81 FDEISRGDKSNEF

-426 LEYKGIPFSK
+426 LEYKGISFSK

-453 GVILVEGDGEEI
+453 GVIMVEGDGEEI

-495 NVACVFDESRLQRK
+495 NVACIFDESRLQRK

-528 VAMDRGASRRK
+528 VAMDRGASRRE
-539 KLSQLFDANPYV
+539 KLSRLFDANPYV

-580 AYKDAATKAI
+580 AYKDAATKEKHVLAVKSGTEAER
-590 YGSLGGVAKTKQELE
+590 YDSVMTVAKNIKKGWYA
-605 TLYETDFDS
+605 TLLAEKIDAGATIPMYILDAIAF
-614 MSLRGCYRS
+614 
-623 TQRLVDLYS
+623 
-632 RFEVSRTEAHSVA
+632 VA
-645 KHKDELGEIHFFD
+645 KDILSEKLLWKMTSHSFNAYDLDEDYDDLKTAFKEARSSKEIRETIEMFCDEFPND
-658 SVYYTDLASEIAAL
+658 MVSS
-672 IKEEL
+672 
-677 ENGTKAEEIC
+677 
-687 VIAPQ
+687 
-692 WGMLFDL
+692 F
-699 SRKLRIILPDIP
+699 
-711 FDAPD
+711 
-716 ISPIKYDPM
+716 
-725 NPLFLIAKLL
+725 IAKA
-735 FLPSGK
+735 GG
-741 NVTLRKRIATEF
+741 
-753 ISIVRD
+753 
-759 DFRIMVPDNIQ
+759 
-770 NYDVLS
+770 LS
-776 AVNCCRGTDADGI
+776 V
-789 TCLGSAIE
+789 
-797 RVFAILHVRI
+797 
-807 SKEAAL
+807 
-813 SALTNSFFDEIR
+813 
-825 PRVDRYALST
+825 
-835 DFNSISK
+835 
-842 YFGEKNGVVISTLHG
+842 
-857 VKGEEYTS
+857 
-865 VIATGLLN
+865 
-873 GYLPHWDYI
+873 
-882 RDPIKK
+882 
-888 LCRKNETYKLLYV
+888 
-901 LCSRA
+901 
-906 KKNLYLFS
+906 
-914 ESGRTT
+914 
-920 RNGFQYTSTDEL
+920 
-932 SLIADML
+932 

>member
-16 TARFEFAKGANT
+16 NARFEFAKGANT

-55 TKRLKETDFSYA
+55 TKRLKETDFYYA
-67 LGDWRGHWI
+67 LGDWKGHWI

-314 NQKDIDLL
+314 NQKNIDLL

-495 NVACVFDESRLQRK
+495 NVACIFDESRLQRK

-528 VAMDRGASRRK
+528 VAMDRGASRK
-539 KLSQLFDANPYV
+539 EKLSCLFDKNPYV
-551 SAFYAPHTLEVDFA
+551 NVFYAPHTLEVDFA
-565 SEDNNKRFV
+565 SEERNKQFV
-574 CAIIKR
+574 YTAIKNTYKDDDVIERHISAIKSGTEAERYDSVMTVASKIKKGWYATLLAETINGRAIIPMYILDAIVFAARDILSEKLLWKMVQYSFEQCDLGNDFEDLR
-580 AYKDAATKAI
+580 AAFKDAKSSKEI
-590 YGSLGGVAKTKQELE
+590 QE
-605 TLYETDFDS
+605 T
-614 MSLRGCYRS
+614 
-623 TQRLVDLYS
+623 
-632 RFEVSRTEAHSVA
+632 
-645 KHKDELGEIHFFD
+645 
-658 SVYYTDLASEIAAL
+658 
-672 IKEEL
+672 IK
-677 ENGTKAEEIC
+677 KFC
-687 VIAPQ
+687 DK
-692 WGMLFDL
+692 F
-699 SRKLRIILPDIP
+699 
-711 FDAPD
+711 
-716 ISPIKYDPM
+716 
-725 NPLFLIAKLL
+725 
-735 FLPSGK
+735 
-741 NVTLRKRIATEF
+741 
-753 ISIVRD
+753 
-759 DFRIMVPDNIQ
+759 PDNMFSLFITKEGG
-770 NYDVLS
+770 L
-776 AVNCCRGTDADGI
+776 DA
-789 TCLGSAIE
+789 
-797 RVFAILHVRI
+797 
-807 SKEAAL
+807 
-813 SALTNSFFDEIR
+813 
-825 PRVDRYALST
+825 
-835 DFNSISK
+835 
-842 YFGEKNGVVISTLHG
+842 
-857 VKGEEYTS
+857 
-865 VIATGLLN
+865 
-873 GYLPHWDYI
+873 
-882 RDPIKK
+882 
-888 LCRKNETYKLLYV
+888 
-901 LCSRA
+901 
-906 KKNLYLFS
+906 
-914 ESGRTT
+914 
-920 RNGFQYTSTDEL
+920 
-932 SLIADML
+932 

>member
-1 MYLKYVQIVNFKNLK
+1 MYLKYIQIVNFKNLK
-16 TARFEFAKGANT
+16 AARFEFAKGANT

-81 FDEISSEDKSNEF
+81 FDEISREDKSNEF

-426 LEYKGIPFSK
+426 LEYKGISFSK

-453 GVILVEGDGEEI
+453 GVIMVEGDGEEI

-495 NVACVFDESRLQRK
+495 NVACIFDESRLQRK

-528 VAMDRGASRRK
+528 VAMDRGASRRE
-539 KLSQLFDANPYV
+539 KLSRLFDANPYV

-580 AYKDAATKAI
+580 AYKDAATKEKHVLAVKSGTEAER
-590 YGSLGGVAKTKQELE
+590 YDSVMTVAKNIKKGWYA
-605 TLYETDFDS
+605 TLLAEKIDAGATIPMYILDAIAF
-614 MSLRGCYRS
+614 
-623 TQRLVDLYS
+623 
-632 RFEVSRTEAHSVA
+632 VA
-645 KHKDELGEIHFFD
+645 KDILSEKLLWKMTSHSFNAYDLDEDYDDLKTAFKEARSSKEIRETIEMFCDEFPND
-658 SVYYTDLASEIAAL
+658 MVSS
-672 IKEEL
+672 
-677 ENGTKAEEIC
+677 
-687 VIAPQ
+687 
-692 WGMLFDL
+692 F
-699 SRKLRIILPDIP
+699 
-711 FDAPD
+711 
-716 ISPIKYDPM
+716 
-725 NPLFLIAKLL
+725 IAKA
-735 FLPSGK
+735 GG
-741 NVTLRKRIATEF
+741 
-753 ISIVRD
+753 
-759 DFRIMVPDNIQ
+759 
-770 NYDVLS
+770 LS
-776 AVNCCRGTDADGI
+776 V
-789 TCLGSAIE
+789 
-797 RVFAILHVRI
+797 
-807 SKEAAL
+807 
-813 SALTNSFFDEIR
+813 
-825 PRVDRYALST
+825 
-835 DFNSISK
+835 
-842 YFGEKNGVVISTLHG
+842 
-857 VKGEEYTS
+857 
-865 VIATGLLN
+865 
-873 GYLPHWDYI
+873 
-882 RDPIKK
+882 
-888 LCRKNETYKLLYV
+888 
-901 LCSRA
+901 
-906 KKNLYLFS
+906 
-914 ESGRTT
+914 
-920 RNGFQYTSTDEL
+920 
-932 SLIADML
+932 